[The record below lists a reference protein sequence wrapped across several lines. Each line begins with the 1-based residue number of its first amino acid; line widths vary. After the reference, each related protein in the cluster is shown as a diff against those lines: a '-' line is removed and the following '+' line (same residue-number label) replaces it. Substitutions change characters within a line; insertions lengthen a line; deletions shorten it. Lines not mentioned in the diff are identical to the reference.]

1 MVYALERGSSE
12 HFRLSEGAEMM
23 SHLMENM
30 VSMGPVALLTYALEQ
45 SENAEQKLLPR
56 KKKKIK

>member
-23 SHLMENM
+23 SQRGRER
-30 VSMGPVALLTYALEQ
+30 ER
-45 SENAEQKLLPR
+45 ER
-56 KKKKIK
+56 RR